1 MSYLKKGKALK
12 KIGMKYE
19 AENIFWVPKEA
30 RWGYLKDNA
39 KDPKIGQIIDDAMI
53 LIEKENPTLK
63 EVLDKRYAR
72 PELDKRRLGE
82 LIDLI
87 STIKLHKNGEKD
99 LLGRVYEYF
108 LGQFASSEGKGGGE
122 FYTPTSVVKTL
133 VEMIEPYRGRIYDPA
148 CGSGG
153 MFIQSEKFIEE
164 HAGRIDDLSIY
175 GQELNATT
183 WKLCKMNLAIRGLDG
198 NIGPHQG
205 DTFHDDLHKTLKAD
219 YVLANPPFN
228 ISDWGGNKLVDDI
241 RWKYGVPPE
250 GNANYAWLEHIVYH
264 LAPNGVAGIVL
275 ANGALSSNTSNEGVI
290 RKNLVD
296 AKLVDAIVALP
307 DKLFYSTG
315 IPVSL
320 WILNRNKIDNP
331 KFRKRADEI
340 LFIDGRNLGTMVDRR
355 HRELSDEDIKKIA
368 DTYHNYRNIDGN
380 YEDVQGFCKAA
391 KLEEVREHE
400 YVLTPGRYVG
410 IEEQEDDGVPFEE
423 KMEALTSELGELFE
437 KSRSLE
443 EEIRKNL
450 GGIVMSFN
458 EWTSIKLGELIES
471 ISIKHDFEKDE
482 LIFLNTSDV
491 LEGKVLHDNYSE
503 VSKMPG
509 QAKKSI
515 QKGDILFSE
524 IRPKNKR
531 FAYIDFDAKDFVVST
546 KLMVL
551 RRKSSLINNKFLYK
565 LLTSDRM
572 LNYLQHIAEGRSGTF
587 PQITFSELKN
597 IYVLLPSIQEQIAIA
612 KTLDDLDGKIE
623 INNKINKALEEMAQA
638 IFKQWFVDFEFPNEE
653 GKPYKSSGG
662 EMVESELGMIPK
674 GWDSKSLLDI
684 ADYLN
689 GLAMQKFRP
698 EDDEKGIPVLKN

>member
-1 MSYLKKGKALK
+1 MSSAN
-12 KIGMKYE
+12 IGFEETLWKSADKLRGSMDSAEYKYVVLGLIFMKYISDKFETKYEELVEEGDGFEEDRDEYE

-63 EVLDKRYAR
+63 GVLDKRYAR

-133 VEMIEPYRGRIYDPA
+133 VEMIEPYKGRIYDPA

-164 HAGRIDDLSIY
+164 HAGRIGDLSIY

-198 NIGPHQG
+198 NIGPHQA
-205 DTFHDDLHKTLKAD
+205 DTFHDDFHKTLKAD

-228 ISDWGGNKLVDDI
+228 ISDWGGNKLTEDV

-264 LAPNGVAGIVL
+264 LAPNGVAGVVL

-320 WILNRNKIDNP
+320 WILNRNKKDNP
-331 KFRKRADEI
+331 KFREREDEI
-340 LFIDGRNLGTMVDRR
+340 LFIDARNLGTMVDRR
-355 HRELSDEDIKKIA
+355 HRELSEEDIKKIS
-368 DTYHNYRNIDGN
+368 DTYHNYRNLKGN
-380 YEDVQGFCKAA
+380 YEDIQGFCKAA
-391 KLEEVREHE
+391 KLDEVREYE

-410 IEEQEDDGVPFEE
+410 IEEQEDDGIPFEE
-423 KMEALTSELGELFE
+423 KMAALTSELGELFV
-437 KSRSLE
+437 KSRQLE
-443 EEIRKNL
+443 DEIRKNL
-450 GGIVMSFN
+450 GGI
-458 EWTSIKLGELIES
+458 G
-471 ISIKHDFEKDE
+471 
-482 LIFLNTSDV
+482 
-491 LEGKVLHDNYSE
+491 Y
-503 VSKMPG
+503 
-509 QAKKSI
+509 
-515 QKGDILFSE
+515 
-524 IRPKNKR
+524 
-531 FAYIDFDAKDFVVST
+531 
-546 KLMVL
+546 
-551 RRKSSLINNKFLYK
+551 
-565 LLTSDRM
+565 
-572 LNYLQHIAEGRSGTF
+572 
-587 PQITFSELKN
+587 
-597 IYVLLPSIQEQIAIA
+597 
-612 KTLDDLDGKIE
+612 
-623 INNKINKALEEMAQA
+623 
-638 IFKQWFVDFEFPNEE
+638 EF
-653 GKPYKSSGG
+653 
-662 EMVESELGMIPK
+662 
-674 GWDSKSLLDI
+674 
-684 ADYLN
+684 
-689 GLAMQKFRP
+689 
-698 EDDEKGIPVLKN
+698 

>member
-1 MSYLKKGKALK
+1 MSTAN
-12 KIGMKYE
+12 IGFEETLWKSADKLRGSMDSAEYKYVVLGLIFMKYISDKFETKYEELVEEGDGFEEDRDEYE

-30 RWGYLKDNA
+30 RWSYLKDNA

-53 LIEKENPTLK
+53 LIEKENSTLAG
-63 EVLDKRYAR
+63 VLDKRYAR

-133 VEMIEPYRGRIYDPA
+133 VEMIEPYKGRIYDPA

-164 HAGRIDDLSIY
+164 HAGRIGDLSIY

-198 NIGPHQG
+198 NIGPHQA

-228 ISDWGGNKLVDDI
+228 ISDWGGNKLTEDV

-264 LAPNGVAGIVL
+264 LAPNGVAGVVL

-320 WILNRNKIDNP
+320 WILNRNKKDNP
-331 KFRKRADEI
+331 KFREREDEI
-340 LFIDGRNLGTMVDRR
+340 LFIDARNLGTMVDRR
-355 HRELSDEDIKKIA
+355 HRELSEEDIKKIA
-368 DTYHNYRNIDGN
+368 DTYHNYRNLNGQ
-380 YEDVQGFCKAA
+380 YEDIQGFCKVA
-391 KLEEVREHE
+391 KLDEVREHE

-410 IEEQEDDGVPFEE
+410 IEEQEDDGIPFEE
-423 KMEALTSELGELFE
+423 KMKALTSQLGELFE

-443 EEIRKNL
+443 DEIRKNL
-450 GGIVMSFN
+450 GGI
-458 EWTSIKLGELIES
+458 G
-471 ISIKHDFEKDE
+471 
-482 LIFLNTSDV
+482 
-491 LEGKVLHDNYSE
+491 Y
-503 VSKMPG
+503 
-509 QAKKSI
+509 
-515 QKGDILFSE
+515 
-524 IRPKNKR
+524 
-531 FAYIDFDAKDFVVST
+531 
-546 KLMVL
+546 
-551 RRKSSLINNKFLYK
+551 
-565 LLTSDRM
+565 
-572 LNYLQHIAEGRSGTF
+572 
-587 PQITFSELKN
+587 
-597 IYVLLPSIQEQIAIA
+597 
-612 KTLDDLDGKIE
+612 
-623 INNKINKALEEMAQA
+623 
-638 IFKQWFVDFEFPNEE
+638 EF
-653 GKPYKSSGG
+653 
-662 EMVESELGMIPK
+662 
-674 GWDSKSLLDI
+674 
-684 ADYLN
+684 
-689 GLAMQKFRP
+689 
-698 EDDEKGIPVLKN
+698 

>member
-1 MSYLKKGKALK
+1 MSTAN
-12 KIGMKYE
+12 IGFEETLWKSADKLRGSMDSAEYKYVVLGLIFMKYISDKFETKYNELLEEREGFEEDRDEYE

-63 EVLDKRYAR
+63 GVLDKRYAR

-87 STIKLHKNGEKD
+87 STIRLHKNGEKD

-228 ISDWGGNKLVDDI
+228 ISDWGGNKLTDDI

-450 GGIVMSFN
+450 GGI
-458 EWTSIKLGELIES
+458 G
-471 ISIKHDFEKDE
+471 
-482 LIFLNTSDV
+482 
-491 LEGKVLHDNYSE
+491 Y
-503 VSKMPG
+503 
-509 QAKKSI
+509 
-515 QKGDILFSE
+515 
-524 IRPKNKR
+524 
-531 FAYIDFDAKDFVVST
+531 
-546 KLMVL
+546 
-551 RRKSSLINNKFLYK
+551 
-565 LLTSDRM
+565 
-572 LNYLQHIAEGRSGTF
+572 
-587 PQITFSELKN
+587 
-597 IYVLLPSIQEQIAIA
+597 
-612 KTLDDLDGKIE
+612 
-623 INNKINKALEEMAQA
+623 
-638 IFKQWFVDFEFPNEE
+638 EF
-653 GKPYKSSGG
+653 
-662 EMVESELGMIPK
+662 
-674 GWDSKSLLDI
+674 
-684 ADYLN
+684 
-689 GLAMQKFRP
+689 
-698 EDDEKGIPVLKN
+698 

>member
-1 MSYLKKGKALK
+1 MSSAN
-12 KIGMKYE
+12 IGFEETLWKSADKLRGSMDSAEYKYVVLGLIFMKYISDKFETKYEELVEEGDGFEEDRDEYE

-30 RWGYLKDNA
+30 RWSYLKDNA

-53 LIEKENPTLK
+53 LIEKENSTLAG
-63 EVLDKRYAR
+63 VLDKRYAR

-133 VEMIEPYRGRIYDPA
+133 VEMIEPYKGRIYDPA

-164 HAGRIDDLSIY
+164 HAGRIGDLSIY

-198 NIGPHQG
+198 NIGPNQA

-228 ISDWGGNKLVDDI
+228 ISDWGGNKLTEDV

-264 LAPNGVAGIVL
+264 LAPNGVAGVVL

-320 WILNRNKIDNP
+320 WILNRNKKDNP
-331 KFRKRADEI
+331 KFREREDEI
-340 LFIDGRNLGTMVDRR
+340 LFIDARNLGTMVDRR
-355 HRELSDEDIKKIA
+355 HRELSEEDIKKIS
-368 DTYHNYRNIDGN
+368 DTYHNYRNLNGQ
-380 YEDVQGFCKAA
+380 YEDIQGFCKAA
-391 KLEEVREHE
+391 KLDEVREHE

-410 IEEQEDDGVPFEE
+410 IEEQEDDGIPFEE
-423 KMEALTSELGELFE
+423 KMEALTSELGELFA
-437 KSRSLE
+437 KSRQLE
-443 EEIRKNL
+443 DEIRKNL
-450 GGIVMSFN
+450 GGI
-458 EWTSIKLGELIES
+458 G
-471 ISIKHDFEKDE
+471 
-482 LIFLNTSDV
+482 
-491 LEGKVLHDNYSE
+491 Y
-503 VSKMPG
+503 
-509 QAKKSI
+509 
-515 QKGDILFSE
+515 
-524 IRPKNKR
+524 
-531 FAYIDFDAKDFVVST
+531 
-546 KLMVL
+546 
-551 RRKSSLINNKFLYK
+551 
-565 LLTSDRM
+565 
-572 LNYLQHIAEGRSGTF
+572 
-587 PQITFSELKN
+587 
-597 IYVLLPSIQEQIAIA
+597 
-612 KTLDDLDGKIE
+612 
-623 INNKINKALEEMAQA
+623 
-638 IFKQWFVDFEFPNEE
+638 EF
-653 GKPYKSSGG
+653 
-662 EMVESELGMIPK
+662 
-674 GWDSKSLLDI
+674 
-684 ADYLN
+684 
-689 GLAMQKFRP
+689 
-698 EDDEKGIPVLKN
+698 

>member
-1 MSYLKKGKALK
+1 MSSAN
-12 KIGMKYE
+12 IGFEETLWKSADKLRGSMDSAEYKYVVLGLIFMKYISDKFETKYEELVEEGDGFEEDRDEYE

-30 RWGYLKDNA
+30 RWSYLKDNA

-53 LIEKENPTLK
+53 LIEKENTTLAG
-63 EVLDKRYAR
+63 VLDKRYAR

-133 VEMIEPYRGRIYDPA
+133 VEMIEPYKGRIYDPA

-164 HAGRIDDLSIY
+164 HAGRIGDLSIY

-198 NIGPHQG
+198 NIGPHQA

-228 ISDWGGNKLVDDI
+228 ISDWGGNKLTEDV

-264 LAPNGVAGIVL
+264 LAPNGVAGVVL

-320 WILNRNKIDNP
+320 WILNRNKKDNP
-331 KFRKRADEI
+331 KFREREDEI
-340 LFIDGRNLGTMVDRR
+340 LFIDARNLGTMVDRR
-355 HRELSDEDIKKIA
+355 HRELSEEDIKKIS
-368 DTYHNYRNIDGN
+368 DTYHNYRNLNGQ
-380 YEDVQGFCKAA
+380 YEDIQGFCKAA
-391 KLEEVREHE
+391 KLDEVREHE

-410 IEEQEDDGVPFEE
+410 IEEQEDDGIPFEE
-423 KMEALTSELGELFE
+423 KMKALTSQLGELFE

-443 EEIRKNL
+443 DEIRKNL
-450 GGIVMSFN
+450 GGI
-458 EWTSIKLGELIES
+458 G
-471 ISIKHDFEKDE
+471 
-482 LIFLNTSDV
+482 
-491 LEGKVLHDNYSE
+491 Y
-503 VSKMPG
+503 
-509 QAKKSI
+509 
-515 QKGDILFSE
+515 
-524 IRPKNKR
+524 
-531 FAYIDFDAKDFVVST
+531 
-546 KLMVL
+546 
-551 RRKSSLINNKFLYK
+551 
-565 LLTSDRM
+565 
-572 LNYLQHIAEGRSGTF
+572 
-587 PQITFSELKN
+587 
-597 IYVLLPSIQEQIAIA
+597 
-612 KTLDDLDGKIE
+612 
-623 INNKINKALEEMAQA
+623 
-638 IFKQWFVDFEFPNEE
+638 EF
-653 GKPYKSSGG
+653 
-662 EMVESELGMIPK
+662 
-674 GWDSKSLLDI
+674 
-684 ADYLN
+684 
-689 GLAMQKFRP
+689 
-698 EDDEKGIPVLKN
+698 

>member
-1 MSYLKKGKALK
+1 MSSAN
-12 KIGMKYE
+12 IGFEETLWKSADKLRGSMDSGEYKYVVLGLIFMKYISDKFETKYEELVEEGDGFEEDRDEYE

-63 EVLDKRYAR
+63 GVLDKRYAR

-87 STIKLHKNGEKD
+87 STIRLHKNGEKD

-133 VEMIEPYRGRIYDPA
+133 VEMIEPYKGRIYDPA

-164 HAGRIDDLSIY
+164 HAGRIGDLSIY

-198 NIGPHQG
+198 NIGPNQA

-228 ISDWGGNKLVDDI
+228 ISDWGGNKLTEDV

-264 LAPNGVAGIVL
+264 LAPNGVAGVVL
-275 ANGALSSNTSNEGVI
+275 ANGALSSNKGVI

-320 WILNRNKIDNP
+320 WILNRNKKDNP
-331 KFRKRADEI
+331 KFREREDEI
-340 LFIDGRNLGTMVDRR
+340 LFIDARNLGNMVDRR
-355 HRELSDEDIKKIA
+355 HRELSEEDIKKIS
-368 DTYHNYRNIDGN
+368 DTYHNYRNLNGQ
-380 YEDVQGFCKAA
+380 YEDIQGFCKVA
-391 KLEEVREHE
+391 KLDEVREHE

-410 IEEQEDDGVPFEE
+410 IEEQKDDGVPFEE
-423 KMEALTSELGELFE
+423 KMAALTSELGELFA

-443 EEIRKNL
+443 DEIRKNL
-450 GGIVMSFN
+450 GGI
-458 EWTSIKLGELIES
+458 G
-471 ISIKHDFEKDE
+471 
-482 LIFLNTSDV
+482 
-491 LEGKVLHDNYSE
+491 Y
-503 VSKMPG
+503 
-509 QAKKSI
+509 
-515 QKGDILFSE
+515 
-524 IRPKNKR
+524 
-531 FAYIDFDAKDFVVST
+531 
-546 KLMVL
+546 
-551 RRKSSLINNKFLYK
+551 
-565 LLTSDRM
+565 
-572 LNYLQHIAEGRSGTF
+572 
-587 PQITFSELKN
+587 
-597 IYVLLPSIQEQIAIA
+597 
-612 KTLDDLDGKIE
+612 
-623 INNKINKALEEMAQA
+623 
-638 IFKQWFVDFEFPNEE
+638 EF
-653 GKPYKSSGG
+653 
-662 EMVESELGMIPK
+662 
-674 GWDSKSLLDI
+674 
-684 ADYLN
+684 
-689 GLAMQKFRP
+689 
-698 EDDEKGIPVLKN
+698 

>member
-1 MSYLKKGKALK
+1 MSSAN
-12 KIGMKYE
+12 IGFEETLWKSADKLRGSMDSAEYKYVVLGLIFMKYISDKFETKYEELVEEGDGFEEDRDEYE

-53 LIEKENPTLK
+53 LIEKENSTLAG
-63 EVLDKRYAR
+63 VLDKRYAR

-133 VEMIEPYRGRIYDPA
+133 VEMIEPYKGRIYDPA

-164 HAGRIDDLSIY
+164 HAGRIGDLSIY

-183 WKLCKMNLAIRGLDG
+183 WKLCKMNLAIRGLEG
-198 NIGPHQG
+198 NIGPNQA

-228 ISDWGGNKLVDDI
+228 ISDWGGNKLTEDV

-264 LAPNGVAGIVL
+264 LAPNGVAGVVL

-307 DKLFYSTG
+307 EKLFYSTQ

-320 WILNRNKIDNP
+320 WILNRNKKDNP
-331 KFRKRADEI
+331 KFREREDEI
-340 LFIDGRNLGTMVDRR
+340 LFIDARNLGDMVDRR
-355 HRELSDEDIKKIA
+355 HRELSEEDIKKIA
-368 DTYHNYRNIDGN
+368 DTYHNYRNLNGQ
-380 YEDVQGFCKAA
+380 YEDIQGFCKAA
-391 KLEEVREHE
+391 NLDEVREHE

-410 IEEQEDDGVPFEE
+410 IEEQEDDGIPFEE
-423 KMEALTSELGELFE
+423 KMKALTSELGELFE
-437 KSRSLE
+437 KSRNLE
-443 EEIRKNL
+443 DEIRKNL
-450 GGIVMSFN
+450 GGV
-458 EWTSIKLGELIES
+458 G
-471 ISIKHDFEKDE
+471 
-482 LIFLNTSDV
+482 
-491 LEGKVLHDNYSE
+491 Y
-503 VSKMPG
+503 
-509 QAKKSI
+509 
-515 QKGDILFSE
+515 
-524 IRPKNKR
+524 
-531 FAYIDFDAKDFVVST
+531 
-546 KLMVL
+546 
-551 RRKSSLINNKFLYK
+551 
-565 LLTSDRM
+565 
-572 LNYLQHIAEGRSGTF
+572 
-587 PQITFSELKN
+587 
-597 IYVLLPSIQEQIAIA
+597 
-612 KTLDDLDGKIE
+612 
-623 INNKINKALEEMAQA
+623 
-638 IFKQWFVDFEFPNEE
+638 EF
-653 GKPYKSSGG
+653 
-662 EMVESELGMIPK
+662 
-674 GWDSKSLLDI
+674 
-684 ADYLN
+684 
-689 GLAMQKFRP
+689 
-698 EDDEKGIPVLKN
+698 

>member
-1 MSYLKKGKALK
+1 MSSAN
-12 KIGMKYE
+12 IGFEETLWKSADKLRGSMDSAEYKYVVLGLIFMKYISDKFETKYEELVEEGDGFEEDRDEYE

-30 RWGYLKDNA
+30 RWSYLKDNA

-53 LIEKENPTLK
+53 LIEKENPTLAG
-63 EVLDKRYAR
+63 VLDKRYAR

-87 STIKLHKNGEKD
+87 STIRLHKNGEKD

-133 VEMIEPYRGRIYDPA
+133 VEMIEPYKGRIYDPA

-164 HAGRIDDLSIY
+164 HAGRIGDLSIY

-198 NIGPHQG
+198 NIGPHQA

-228 ISDWGGNKLVDDI
+228 ISDWGGNKLTEDV

-264 LAPNGVAGIVL
+264 LAPNGVAGVVL

-296 AKLVDAIVALP
+296 AKLVDAILALP
-307 DKLFYSTG
+307 EKLFYSTQ

-320 WILNRNKIDNP
+320 WILNRNKKDNP
-331 KFRKRADEI
+331 KFREREDEI
-340 LFIDGRNLGTMVDRR
+340 LFIDARNLGTMVDRR
-355 HRELSDEDIKKIA
+355 HRELSEEDIKKIS
-368 DTYHNYRNIDGN
+368 DTYHNYRNLNGQ
-380 YEDVQGFCKAA
+380 YEDIKGFCKAA

-410 IEEQEDDGVPFEE
+410 IKEQEDDGIPFEE
-423 KMEALTSELGELFE
+423 KMKALTSELGELFE

-443 EEIRKNL
+443 DEIRKNL
-450 GGIVMSFN
+450 GGI
-458 EWTSIKLGELIES
+458 G
-471 ISIKHDFEKDE
+471 
-482 LIFLNTSDV
+482 
-491 LEGKVLHDNYSE
+491 Y
-503 VSKMPG
+503 
-509 QAKKSI
+509 
-515 QKGDILFSE
+515 
-524 IRPKNKR
+524 
-531 FAYIDFDAKDFVVST
+531 
-546 KLMVL
+546 
-551 RRKSSLINNKFLYK
+551 
-565 LLTSDRM
+565 
-572 LNYLQHIAEGRSGTF
+572 
-587 PQITFSELKN
+587 
-597 IYVLLPSIQEQIAIA
+597 
-612 KTLDDLDGKIE
+612 
-623 INNKINKALEEMAQA
+623 
-638 IFKQWFVDFEFPNEE
+638 EF
-653 GKPYKSSGG
+653 
-662 EMVESELGMIPK
+662 
-674 GWDSKSLLDI
+674 
-684 ADYLN
+684 
-689 GLAMQKFRP
+689 
-698 EDDEKGIPVLKN
+698 